1 MYGSLFL
8 DLFCL
13 SLYFFFHQYLTVII
27 RATFYCILKPD
38 SVSPPAFFFRLHP
51 KLFGSSNVIC
61 LKVSHY
67 LKNNLVP

>member
-27 RATFYCILKPD
+27 RATFYCIFKPD